1 MHYNTDSIRARMK
14 AISIRTMDI
23 EQIPELRNRFV
34 HRLEEGH
41 DVEFQRLLLLSW
53 ILGMSPNDMLGYRPV
68 IQNTI
73 AAPVVPEHIGA
84 IIRGIRLMRSIT
96 QDTLAQQCG
105 ISVPTLYRIEVGEKP
120 YHTSALVRICNAL
133 QTSPEELEMM
143 YRLTGCGDGESE
155 SVDGEEN

>member
-1 MHYNTDSIRARMK
+1 MK

-73 AAPVVPEHIGA
+73 ATPVVPEHIGA
-84 IIRGIRLMRSIT
+84 IIRGIRLMRCIS

-143 YRLTGCGDGESE
+143 YRLTGCGDGES
-155 SVDGEEN
+155 DGGNEEEN